1 MYSSVANDDARGAKM
16 TPSRLRHVPNIISA
30 LRLLAVPVLVWLA
43 WRHQQTAFAWLLV
56 ASLVSDIADGLIARL
71 FAFTSRLGALLDST
85 ADALLLLTAG
95 YGALVFYP
103 AVVWTHWP
111 AAALLLGFWLFEAAA
126 AILRYG
132 RLSSFH
138 TYLSKAAGYAMG
150 IFIGV
155 LFLFD
160 FHLWLL
166 YLAVGLSLCGN
177 LEELWLLRL
186 LPAWEPDVKG
196 AWWVRRRRGFAR

>member
-1 MYSSVANDDARGAKM
+1 MAPNQ
-16 TPSRLRHVPNIISA
+16 LRHLPNVISA
-30 LRLLAVPVLVWLA
+30 LRLLAAPVLVWLA

-71 FAFTSRLGALLDST
+71 FAFTSRLGAALDST
-85 ADALLLLTAG
+85 ADALLLLTAV
-95 YGALVFYP
+95 YGAMVFQP
-103 AVVWTHWP
+103 GVVRDHWRAV
-111 AAALLLGFWLFEAAA
+111 ALLLGFWVVETAAA
-126 AILRYG
+126 LVRYG

-160 FHLWLL
+160 FHAWLL
-166 YLAVGLSLCGN
+166 YLAVGASVAGN
-177 LEELWLLRL
+177 VEELWLLRL

-196 AWWVRRRRGFAR
+196 AWWVRRRRGVAR

>member
-1 MYSSVANDDARGAKM
+1 MA
-16 TPSRLRHVPNIISA
+16 PSRLRHVPNIIST

-43 WRHQQTAFAWLLV
+43 WRHEQQAFAWVLV
-56 ASLVSDIADGLIARL
+56 ASLVSDIADGLVART

-85 ADALLLLTAG
+85 ADMLLLFTAG

-103 AVVWTHWP
+103 ALVWTNWP
-111 AAALLLGFWLFEAAA
+111 AVALLVGFWVFEAAA
-126 AILRYG
+126 AFLRYG

-160 FHLWLL
+160 FHSWLL
-166 YLAVGLSLCGN
+166 YLAVGLSVCGN

-186 LPAWEPDVKG
+186 LPAWEPDVRG
-196 AWWVRRRRGFAR
+196 AWWVRRRPGIAR

>member
-1 MYSSVANDDARGAKM
+1 MAQSL
-16 TPSRLRHVPNIISA
+16 LRHLPNVISS
-30 LRLLAVPVLVWLA
+30 LRLLAVPVLAWLA
-43 WRHQQTAFAWLLV
+43 WRHAQGAFAWLLV
-56 ASLVSDIADGLIARL
+56 AALVSDIADGMIARV

-85 ADALLLLTAG
+85 ADALLLITAG

-126 AILRYG
+126 ALVRYG

-160 FHLWLL
+160 FHPWLL
-166 YLAVGLSLCGN
+166 YLAVGLSVCGN
-177 LEELWLLRL
+177 LEELWLLGR
-186 LPAWEPDVKG
+186 LPAWEPDVRG
-196 AWWVRRRRGFAR
+196 AWWVRRRRGIAR

>member
-1 MYSSVANDDARGAKM
+1 MA
-16 TPSRLRHVPNIISA
+16 PSRLRHLPNLISA
-30 LRLLAVPVLVWLA
+30 LRLVAVPVLVWLA
-43 WRHQQTAFAWLLV
+43 WRHEQRAFAWLLV

-85 ADALLLLTAG
+85 ADMLLLLTAG

-103 AVVWTHWP
+103 DMVRRQWPAVVM
-111 AAALLLGFWLFEAAA
+111 LLGFWLFEAAA
-126 AILRYG
+126 ALFRYG

-160 FHLWLL
+160 FYAWLL
-166 YLAVGLSLCGN
+166 YVAVGLSVCGN
-177 LEELWLLRL
+177 LEEFWLLRL

-196 AWWVRRRRGFAR
+196 VLWVRRRGPAR

>member
-1 MYSSVANDDARGAKM
+1 MPA
-16 TPSRLRHVPNIISA
+16 SRLRHLPNVIST
-30 LRLLAVPVLVWLA
+30 LRLLAVPVLAWLA
-43 WRHQQTAFAWLLV
+43 WQHERPAFAWLLV
-56 ASLVSDIADGLIARL
+56 AALVSDIADGLIAR
-71 FAFTSRLGALLDST
+71 ACGFTSRLGALLDST
-85 ADALLLLTAG
+85 ADALLLLTAVC
-95 YGALVFYP
+95 GALVFYP
-103 AVVWTHWP
+103 AVVWSHWP

-126 AILRYG
+126 ALLRYG

-138 TYLSKAAGYAMG
+138 TYLSKAAGYGMG

-166 YLAVGLSLCGN
+166 YVAVGLSVCGN

-196 AWWVRRRRGFAR
+196 AWWVRRRHGIAR

>member
-1 MYSSVANDDARGAKM
+1 MG
-16 TPSRLRHVPNIISA
+16 PQSRLRHLPNLISL
-30 LRLLAVPVLVWLA
+30 LRLLAVPVLLWLA
-43 WRHQQTAFAWLLV
+43 WRHEQRTFAWLLV

-85 ADALLLLTAG
+85 ADALLLFTAG
-95 YGALVFYP
+95 YGAVVFYP
-103 AVVWTHWP
+103 AVVWANWP
-111 AAALLLGFWLFEAAA
+111 AAALLLGFWLFEAVAA
-126 AILRYG
+126 LLRYG

-166 YLAVGLSLCGN
+166 YLAVGLSVCGN

-186 LPAWEPDVKG
+186 LPVWEPDVRG
-196 AWWVRRRRGFAR
+196 AWWVRRRGIAR

>member
-1 MYSSVANDDARGAKM
+1 MA
-16 TPSRLRHVPNIISA
+16 PSRLRHVPNTISA
-30 LRLLAVPVLVWLA
+30 MRLLAVPVLVWLA
-43 WRHQQTAFAWLLV
+43 WRHHQTAFAWLLV

-71 FAFTSRLGALLDST
+71 FAFTSTLGAALDST
-85 ADALLLLTAG
+85 ADALLLLTAA
-95 YGALVFYP
+95 YGATVFYP
-103 AVVWTHWP
+103 GLVRDHWNAV
-111 AAALLLGFWLFEAAA
+111 ALLLGFWLVEAAA
-126 AILRYG
+126 ALLRYG

-166 YLAVGLSLCGN
+166 YLAVGLSVCGN
-177 LEELWLLRL
+177 LEELWLLGL
-186 LPAWEPDVKG
+186 LPAWEPDVRG
-196 AWWVRRRRGFAR
+196 AWWVRRRGGTAR

>member
-1 MYSSVANDDARGAKM
+1 MS
-16 TPSRLRHVPNIISA
+16 PQSRLRHVPNVISI

-43 WRHQQTAFAWLLV
+43 SRHEPRAFAWLLV
-56 ASLVSDIADGLIARL
+56 ASLVSDIADGLIARV
-71 FAFTSRLGALLDST
+71 FGFTSRIGALLDST
-85 ADALLLLTAG
+85 ADSLLLLSAG

-103 AVVWTHWP
+103 GVVWSHWP
-111 AAALLLGFWLFEAAA
+111 AAALLIGFWIFEAAA
-126 AILRYG
+126 ALVRYG

-166 YLAVGLSLCGN
+166 YLAVGLSVCGN
-177 LEELWLLRL
+177 LEELWLLKL
-186 LPAWEPDVKG
+186 LPAWEPDVRG
-196 AWWVRRRRGFAR
+196 AWWVRRRGIAR